1 MGEPW
6 TSAPAWR
13 IVEHAEA
20 ALGEPLARLLL
31 DAPEETLRRTREA
44 QLAVFLHSLM
54 AWEAVKDALDRDR
67 LVAFAGHSLGQV
79 TALVASGALSLED
92 GVRLVAR
99 RAADTQA
106 AADRRPGR
114 MAALVGADVETAE
127 AACAAGSETTGERIA
142 WVANDNAPGQVVLG
156 GTPDGVEAACQ
167 RARDLGVR
175 RVVALNVGG
184 AFHTPLMADAVAALR
199 PVLEATRFG
208 TPDAPVVSNVDARA
222 HVDPSDW
229 PRQLADHLVNRVRW
243 RECVLTLAQLGA
255 DSLVE
260 VGPGTVL
267 GGLARRTVPGIT
279 IRNVATPGDLSNV
292 AAPDDVTSLRTP
304 MEVC

>member
-6 TSAPAWR
+6 TGAPAWR
-13 IVEHAEA
+13 VVDDAEA
-20 ALGEPLARLLL
+20 ALGEPLAHLLL

-54 AWEAVKDALDRDR
+54 AWEAAKDELDPERV
-67 LVAFAGHSLGQV
+67 VAFAGHSLGQV

-99 RAADTQA
+99 RANETQV

-114 MAALVGADVETAE
+114 MAALMGAGVETAE
-127 AACAAGSETTGERIA
+127 AACEAAPDGA

-156 GTPDGVEAACQ
+156 GTPEGVEAASQ
-167 RARDLGVR
+167 RAGDLGVR

-184 AFHTPLMADAVAALR
+184 AFHTPLMAGAAAALR
-199 PVLEATRFG
+199 PVLDATPFR
-208 TPDAPVVSNVDARA
+208 TPAAPVVSNVDARP
-222 HVDPSDW
+222 HVDPADW

-243 RECVLTLAQLGA
+243 RECVLTLSQLGA
-255 DSLVE
+255 HSLVE